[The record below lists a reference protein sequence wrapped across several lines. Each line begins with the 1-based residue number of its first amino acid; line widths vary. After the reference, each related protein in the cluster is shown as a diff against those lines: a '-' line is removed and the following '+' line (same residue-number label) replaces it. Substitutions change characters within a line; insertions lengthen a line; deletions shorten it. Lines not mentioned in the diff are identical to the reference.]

1 MNLLQTTNIEIINQL
16 IGLLKQLPA
25 GIYHE
30 PLRSLHNNSIGQH
43 TRHIVEF
50 YQCLLNGFTHGEEVN
65 YDARER
71 NLRIETDKVYAMQVL
86 EYSIEQ
92 ITQIWADKPM
102 ILQQSFGTSE
112 VQHISTSFFRE
123 LTYLIEHTIH
133 HLAIIK
139 IGLTETYPDI
149 CLSANFGVAH
159 STIQYRASQQT
170 SA

>member
-16 IGLLKQLPA
+16 IGLLRQLPA

-30 PLRSLHNNSIGQH
+30 PLRSLHQHSIGQH

-50 YQCLLNGFTHGEEVN
+50 YQCLLKGLAEGEVN

-71 NLRIETDKVYAMQVL
+71 NLRIETDKSYALQVL
-86 EYSIEQ
+86 EDSIEQ
-92 ITQIWADKPM
+92 ITQLWADKPM
-102 ILQQSFGTSE
+102 MLKQAFGTSE
-112 VQHISTSFFRE
+112 VQQVSTSFFRE

-149 CLSANFGVAH
+149 CLSANFGLAH

>member
-16 IGLLKQLPA
+16 IGLLRQLPA

-30 PLRSLHNNSIGQH
+30 PLRSLHHHSIGQH

-50 YQCLLNGFTHGEEVN
+50 YQCLLNGLAEGEVN
-65 YDARER
+65 YDGRER
-71 NLRIETDKVYAMQVL
+71 NLRIETDKAYALQVL
-86 EYSIEQ
+86 EHLVAQ
-92 ITQIWADKPM
+92 ITQTWADKPM
-102 ILQQSFGTSE
+102 VLQQTFGTSE
-112 VQHISTSFFRE
+112 VQSLSTSFFRE

-139 IGLTETYPDI
+139 IGLNETYPDI